1 MKDQRILPYIV
12 EAMEKPEGITAWAG
26 LPSVL
31 DTMRAF
37 GLHDLIRKE
46 IKIQKRNRGYS
57 DARKVE
63 SLVLLMAAGGEC
75 VDDIKMLKGDAG
87 LCRLAGEFPSA
98 DRLLSFLYAFH
109 DEALIER
116 ARAQLTGD
124 RVAYIPEEN
133 EALQGLARVRTA
145 FVHRVAAQG
154 KCTRAT
160 LDHDATI
167 QESHKREA
175 QPHYKGGRGYQP
187 SVIYWAE
194 QDMVIADEY
203 RDGNVP
209 AGMENLRLIRR
220 GFASLP
226 DWVTGRYF
234 RADSACYV
242 EQILKW
248 LADPE
253 REGGPK
259 GEIGFTISADM
270 SPQLH
275 DTCNALPEQRWQLV
289 EERIHETVWC
299 AEVEFTPGDWPKDGK
314 PLRYLAVRLRARQ
327 GELFG
332 NGSSMKY
339 LAVVTNRSGEPVD
352 LLRWHWQKAGTIE
365 SVHDVTKNELA
376 ARVPPCGRFGADAA
390 WYRLSLLT
398 YNVLSAMKS
407 VALPAEMSNARP
419 KRLRFSLFN
428 IAGRIVSRGGK
439 LILRIAAEIER
450 IVKLKEARVRLATLP
465 VFATPT

>member
-1 MKDQRILPYIV
+1 MKDQRILPYVV
-12 EAMEKPEGITAWAG
+12 EVMEKAEGITAWAG

-37 GLHDLIRKE
+37 GLDDLIREE
-46 IKIQKRNRGYS
+46 IKIRKRKRGYS
-57 DARKVE
+57 EARKVE

-75 VDDIKMLKGDAG
+75 VDDIKMLQADAG
-87 LCRLAGEFPSA
+87 LCRLVGQFPSA

-109 DEALIER
+109 DDGLIEQ
-116 ARAQLTGD
+116 ARAQLAAD
-124 RVAYIPEEN
+124 RVAYIPQEN
-133 EALQGLARVRTA
+133 AALQGLARVNVGLVQRIA
-145 FVHRVAAQG
+145 VQG

-187 SVIYWAE
+187 SAIYWTE
-194 QDMVIADEY
+194 QDLVVADEY

-209 AGMENLRLIRR
+209 ACMENLRLIKR
-220 GFASLP
+220 GFAGLP
-226 DWVTGRYF
+226 DWVTERYF
-234 RADSACYV
+234 RADSACYDEEV
-242 EQILKW
+242 LKW
-248 LADPE
+248 LVDAE
-253 REGGPK
+253 RAGGPK

-275 DTCNALPEQRWQLV
+275 DTCAAVPESGWQLL
-289 EERIHETVWC
+289 EERVHETVWC
-299 AEVEFTPGDWPKDGK
+299 AEVEFTPGKWSKDAK
-314 PLRYLAVRLRARQ
+314 PLRYVAVRFRARQ

-332 NGSSMKY
+332 NGNNLKY
-339 LAVVTNRSGEPVD
+339 LAVVTNRAGEPAD
-352 LLRWHWQKAGTIE
+352 LVRWHWQKAGTIE
-365 SVHDVTKNELA
+365 ALHDVTKNELA

-407 VALPAEMSNARP
+407 VSLPATLSNARP

-439 LILRIAAEIER
+439 VILRIAAEIER
-450 IVKLKEARVRLATLP
+450 IVKLREVRARLMALSVPIT
-465 VFATPT
+465 

>member
-1 MKDQRILPYIV
+1 MKNQRILPYVV
-12 EAMEKPEGITAWAG
+12 EVMERAEGITAWAG

-37 GLHDLIRKE
+37 GLDDLIREE
-46 IKIQKRNRGYS
+46 IKIQKRKRGYS
-57 DARKVE
+57 EAKKVE

-75 VDDIKMLKGDAG
+75 VDDIKMLQADAG
-87 LCRLAGEFPSA
+87 LCRLVGQFPSA
-98 DRLLSFLYAFH
+98 DRMLSFLYAFH
-109 DEALIER
+109 DDGMIEQ
-116 ARAQLTGD
+116 ARAQLGAD

-133 EALQGLARVRTA
+133 AALQGLARVNVRL
-145 FVHRVAAQG
+145 VQRIAAQG

-187 SVIYWAE
+187 SAIYWAE
-194 QDMVIADEY
+194 QDLVVADEY

-220 GFASLP
+220 GFAGLP
-226 DWVTGRYF
+226 DWVTERYF
-234 RADSACYV
+234 RADSACYDEEV
-242 EQILKW
+242 LKW
-248 LADPE
+248 LADAE

-275 DTCNALPEQRWQLV
+275 DTCATVPESGWQLV
-289 EERIHETVWC
+289 EERVHETVWC
-299 AEVEFTPGDWPKDGK
+299 AEVEFTPGKWSKDAK
-314 PLRYLAVRLRARQ
+314 PLRYVAVRFRARQ

-339 LAVVTNRSGEPVD
+339 LAVVSNRAGEPVD

-365 SVHDVTKNELA
+365 AVHDVTKNELA
-376 ARVPPCGRFGADAA
+376 ASVPPCGRFGADAA

-407 VALPAEMSNARP
+407 VSLPAAMSNARP
-419 KRLRFSLFN
+419 KRMRFSLFN

-439 LILRIAAEIER
+439 VILRIAAEIER
-450 IVKLKEARVRLATLP
+450 IVKLKEVRARLAALP
-465 VFATPT
+465 EPVT

>member
-1 MKDQRILPYIV
+1 MKNQRILPYVV
-12 EAMEKPEGITAWAG
+12 EVMERAEGITAWAG

-37 GLHDLIRKE
+37 GLDEMVREE
-46 IKIQKRNRGYS
+46 IKIQKRKRGYS
-57 DARKVE
+57 EAKKVE
-63 SLVLLMAAGGEC
+63 SLMLLLAAGGEC
-75 VDDIKMLKGDAG
+75 VDDIKMLQADAG
-87 LCRLAGEFPSA
+87 LCRLVGQFPSA
-98 DRLLSFLYAFH
+98 DRFLTFLYAFH
-109 DEALIER
+109 DEELIEK
-116 ARAQLTGD
+116 ARAERKGD
-124 RVAYIPEEN
+124 QTAFIPEEN
-133 EALQGLARVRTA
+133 EALQGLARVNVA

-154 KCTRAT
+154 KCLRAT

-194 QDMVIADEY
+194 QDLVVADEY

-226 DWVTGRYF
+226 DWVTERYF
-234 RADSACYV
+234 RADSACYDEDV
-242 EQILKW
+242 LKW
-248 LADPE
+248 FADPE

-270 SPQLH
+270 SPQLRE
-275 DTCNALPEQRWQLV
+275 TCEAAPEERWQLV
-289 EERIHETVWC
+289 EERAHETVWC
-299 AEVEFTPGDWPKDGK
+299 AEVEFTPGNWSKTAK
-314 PLRYLAVRLRARQ
+314 PLRYLAVRFRVRQ

-332 NGSSMKY
+332 NGSCTKH

-365 SVHDVTKNELA
+365 LVHDVTKNELA

-390 WYRLSLLT
+390 WYRLSLMT

-407 VALPAEMSNARP
+407 VALPSPLSNARP

-439 LILRIAAEIER
+439 LILRIAVELETI
-450 IVKLKEARVRLATLP
+450 IKLKEARARLAALP
-465 VFATPT
+465 VFAASS

>member
-1 MKDQRILPYIV
+1 MKNQRILPYIV
-12 EAMEKPEGITAWAG
+12 EVMDKPEGITAWAG

-31 DTMRAF
+31 DAIRAF
-37 GLHDLIRKE
+37 GLDEVVQQQIRVR
-46 IKIQKRNRGYS
+46 KRKRGYS
-57 DARKVE
+57 EAKKVE
-63 SLVLLMAAGGEC
+63 ALVLLMAAGGEC
-75 VDDIKMLKGDAG
+75 VDDIQMLKADAG
-87 LCRLAGEFPSA
+87 LCRLVGDFPSA
-98 DRLLSFLYAFH
+98 DALLTFLYAFH
-109 DEALIER
+109 DEALIEK

-124 RVAYIPEEN
+124 RVAFIPEEN
-133 EALQGLARVRTA
+133 RALQGLAEVNKA
-145 FVHRVAAQG
+145 LVHRVAAQG
-154 KCTRAT
+154 SCRRAT

-187 SVIYWAE
+187 SAIYWAE
-194 QDMVIADEY
+194 QDLVVADEY

-209 AGMENLRLIRR
+209 AAMENLRLIRR

-226 DWVTGRYF
+226 DWIEERYF
-234 RADSACYV
+234 RADSACYD

-248 LADPE
+248 LTNPE

-270 SPQLH
+270 TAALH
-275 DTCNALPEQRWQLV
+275 DACAAVPENLWQLV
-289 EERIHETVWC
+289 EERVHETVWC
-299 AEVEFTPGDWPKDGK
+299 AEVEFTPGNWPKDAR
-314 PLRYLAVRLRARQ
+314 PLRYLAVRFRARQ

-332 NGSSMKY
+332 NGNCLKY
-339 LAVVTNRSGEPVD
+339 LAVVTNRSGEAVD

-365 SVHDVTKNELA
+365 LVHDVSKNELA

-398 YNVLSAMKS
+398 YNLLSALKS
-407 VALPAEMSNARP
+407 VALPAAMSNARP

-439 LILRIAAEIER
+439 LILRIAADIER
-450 IVKLKEARVRLATLP
+450 IVKLIEARARLAALP
-465 VFATPT
+465 AVT

>member
-1 MKDQRILPYIV
+1 MKDQRILPYVV
-12 EAMEKPEGITAWAG
+12 EVMEKPEGVTAWAG

-31 DTMRAF
+31 DTMRALALEEVI
-37 GLHDLIRKE
+37 GREIQVRK
-46 IKIQKRNRGYS
+46 RRRGYS

-75 VDDIKMLKGDAG
+75 VDDIEMLRADAG
-87 LCRLAGEFPSA
+87 LCRLVGQLPSA
-98 DRLLSFLYAFH
+98 DRLLTFLYAFH
-109 DEALIER
+109 DERLIEA
-116 ARAQLTGD
+116 ARAELSGD

-133 EALQGLARVRTA
+133 AALQGLARVNLA
-145 FVHRVAAQG
+145 LVQRVAGQG

-187 SVIYWAE
+187 SAIYWAE
-194 QDMVIADEY
+194 QDLVVADEY

-226 DWVTGRYF
+226 QWVTERYF
-234 RADSACYV
+234 RADSACYDEEV
-242 EQILKW
+242 LKW

-253 REGGPK
+253 REGGPA

-270 SPQLH
+270 TPQLR
-275 DTCNALPEQRWQLV
+275 DLCEGIAEGEWQLV
-289 EERIHETVWC
+289 EERVHETVWC
-299 AEVEFTPGDWPKDGK
+299 TEVEFTPGNWPKDAK
-314 PLRYLAVRLRARQ
+314 PLRYIAVRFRARQ

-332 NGSSMKY
+332 TGTNLKY
-339 LAVVTNRSGEPVD
+339 LAIVSNRGGEPIG

-365 SVHDVTKNELA
+365 PLHDVTKNELA

-390 WYRLSLLT
+390 WYRLSMLT

-407 VALPAEMSNARP
+407 LALPAEMSAARP

-439 LILRIAAEIER
+439 LILRIAAEIEQ
-450 IVKLKEARVRLATLP
+450 IVRLKEARARLAAVAAFVT
-465 VFATPT
+465 

>member
-1 MKDQRILPYIV
+1 MKGQGILPYVV
-12 EAMEKPEGITAWAG
+12 EVTDKPEGITAWGG

-31 DTMRAF
+31 ETIRAL
-37 GLHDLIRKE
+37 GLHDSIGQE
-46 IKIQKRNRGYS
+46 IQVSKRRRGYS
-57 DARKVE
+57 EARKVE

-75 VDDIKMLKGDAG
+75 VDDIKMLQADAG
-87 LCRLAGEFPSA
+87 LCRLVGQFPSA
-98 DRLLSFLYAFH
+98 DRLLAFLYAFH
-109 DEALIER
+109 DEGLIEQ
-116 ARAQLTGD
+116 ARAQLKGD

-133 EALQGLARVRTA
+133 EALQGLARVNVALVR
-145 FVHRVAAQG
+145 RVAGQG

-187 SVIYWAE
+187 SAIYWAE
-194 QDMVIADEY
+194 QDLVVADEY

-226 DWVTGRYF
+226 EGVTERYF
-234 RADSACYV
+234 RADSACYDEEV
-242 EQILKW
+242 LKW

-253 REGGPK
+253 RDGGPA

-270 SPQLH
+270 TPQLH
-275 DTCNALPEQRWQLV
+275 EACAALDEGRWQLV

-299 AEVEFTPGDWPKDGK
+299 TEVEFTPGNWPKEAQ
-314 PLRYLAVRLRARQ
+314 PLRYLAVRFRARQ

-332 NGSSMKY
+332 TGGSLKY
-339 LAVVTNRSGEPVD
+339 LAVVSNRTGEAIQ

-365 SVHDVTKNELA
+365 PLHDVTKNELA

-390 WYRLSLLT
+390 WYRLSMMT

-407 VALPAEMSNARP
+407 LALPTEMCDARP

-428 IAGRIVSRGGK
+428 VAGRIESRGGK
-439 LILRIAAEIER
+439 VILRIAAEIER
-450 IVKLKEARVRLATLP
+450 VIRLKEARARLAAVAAYT
-465 VFATPT
+465 

>member
-1 MKDQRILPYIV
+1 
-12 EAMEKPEGITAWAG
+12 
-26 LPSVL
+26 
-31 DTMRAF
+31 
-37 GLHDLIRKE
+37 
-46 IKIQKRNRGYS
+46 
-57 DARKVE
+57 
-63 SLVLLMAAGGEC
+63 
-75 VDDIKMLKGDAG
+75 
-87 LCRLAGEFPSA
+87 
-98 DRLLSFLYAFH
+98 LYAFH
-109 DEALIER
+109 DDELIEQ
-116 ARAQLTGD
+116 ARAQVKAD

-133 EALQGLARVRTA
+133 AALQGLGRVNA
-145 FVHRVAAQG
+145 EFVRRVAAQG

-187 SVIYWAE
+187 SAMYWAE
-194 QDMVIADEY
+194 QDLVVADEY

-220 GFASLP
+220 GFANLP
-226 DWVTGRYF
+226 EWVTERNF
-234 RADSACYV
+234 RADSACYDEEV
-242 EQILKW
+242 LKW

-253 REGGPK
+253 RDGGPA

-270 SPQLH
+270 TPQLWEACAAV
-275 DTCNALPEQRWQLV
+275 DEQRWQLV
-289 EERIHETVWC
+289 EERAHETVWC
-299 AEVEFTPGDWPKDGK
+299 TEVEFTPGNWPKDAK
-314 PLRYLAVRLRARQ
+314 PLRYIAVRFRARQ

-332 NGSSMKY
+332 TGSSLKY
-339 LAVVTNRSGEPVD
+339 LAVVSNRTGDPVG

-365 SVHDVTKNELA
+365 PLHDVTKNELA

-390 WYRLSLLT
+390 WYRLSMMT

-407 VALPAEMSNARP
+407 LALPPEMCDARP

-439 LILRIAAEIER
+439 LILRIAAQIECLVR
-450 IVKLKEARVRLATLP
+450 LREARTRLAA
-465 VFATPT
+465 VAAMFAT

>member
-1 MKDQRILPYIV
+1 
-12 EAMEKPEGITAWAG
+12 MEKPEGITAWAG

-31 DTMRAF
+31 DTMKVF
-37 GLHDLIRKE
+37 SLDDLIQEEITIRKR
-46 IKIQKRNRGYS
+46 KRGYS
-57 DARKVE
+57 EARKVE

-75 VDDIKMLKGDAG
+75 VDDIEMLKADAG
-87 LCRLAGEFPSA
+87 LCRLVGQFPSG
-98 DRLLSFLYAFH
+98 DRLLTFLYAFH
-109 DEALIER
+109 DDELIER

-133 EALQGLARVRTA
+133 AALQGLARVNVG

-187 SVIYWAE
+187 SAIYWAE
-194 QDMVIADEY
+194 QDLVVADEY

-226 DWVTGRYF
+226 DWVTERRF
-234 RADSACYV
+234 RADSACYHDEV
-242 EQILKW
+242 LKW
-248 LADPE
+248 LVDEE

-275 DTCNALPEQRWQLV
+275 NTCEAVPEQGWQLL
-289 EERIHETVWC
+289 EERVHETVWC
-299 AEVEFTPGDWPKDGK
+299 AEVEFTPGNWQKDAK
-314 PLRYLAVRLRARQ
+314 PLRYVAVRFRARQ

-339 LAVVTNRSGEPVD
+339 LAVVTNRTGEPGD

-365 SVHDVTKNELA
+365 VLHDVTKNELA

-398 YNVLSAMKS
+398 YNVLSAMKL
-407 VALPAEMSNARP
+407 VALPATMSNARP

-439 LILRIAAEIER
+439 VILRIAAEIER
-450 IVKLKEARVRLATLP
+450 IVNLKEARARLAALP
-465 VFATPT
+465 VPAT